1 MRVRSRSWIVG
12 VAALFSGVALLTNII
27 GGVSLRLALLLAL
40 ILPISAF
47 GIAWSRMTPEA
58 RHKTVARL
66 KVGLLAGLL
75 ATGAYDLTRF
85 TLYRFDTSPYNP
97 FEVTRV
103 FGSLLVGTSA
113 KPVFVYTAGAAFHAL
128 NGLCFAIAYWF
139 LFGRFGVVA
148 AVVWA
153 LFLEVFQLTLYPGW
167 LNIKFYREFL
177 QISASSHL
185 SYGVVLGL
193 SCQWLQRR
201 IAPV

>member
-1 MRVRSRSWIVG
+1 MRLASRSWIVG
-12 VAALFSGVALLTNII
+12 VGALFSGVALLTNII

-47 GIAWSRMTPEA
+47 GVVWSRMAPDA
-58 RHKTVARL
+58 RHKTIARL

-75 ATGAYDLTRF
+75 ATSAYDLTRF
-85 TLYRFDTSPYNP
+85 TLYQFDTSPYNP
-97 FEVTRV
+97 FEVIRV

-113 KPVFVYTAGAAFHAL
+113 KPVFVYTAGATFHAL

-153 LFLEVFQLTLYPGW
+153 LFLELFQLTLYPGW

-177 QISASSHL
+177 QISASSHV
-185 SYGVVLGL
+185 SYGAVLGL

-201 IAPV
+201 IPQ